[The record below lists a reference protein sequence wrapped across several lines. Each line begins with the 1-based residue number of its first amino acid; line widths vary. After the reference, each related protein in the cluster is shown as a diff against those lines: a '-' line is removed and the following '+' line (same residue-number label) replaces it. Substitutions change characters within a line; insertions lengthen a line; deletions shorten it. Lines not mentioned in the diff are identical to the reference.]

1 MRLIVACNECKRQ
14 YDATDRAVGSRFR
27 CHCSAA
33 LTVEAPQGHDA
44 RVVRCSACGAP
55 CEEGSSECTFCH
67 SQFTL
72 HERDLHT
79 VCPSCL
85 TRVSDRAKFCHS
97 CGDQLSVE
105 MAVGDITEME
115 CPSCEGDHRLTSRKL
130 GSELVAVMECQTCAG
145 LWLARE
151 ALSRLAKDVQQ
162 RATSVSKSLPKSLA
176 EPLVRQG
183 ATDRHRESW
192 SYRPCVVCEKLMRR
206 TQYDRGSG
214 VIIDVCKDHGVWFD
228 AHELAEI
235 LAWIRARGPEQAA
248 ERARE
253 QEKADELNKR
263 IARAGGST
271 GGGAWSGVDADDM
284 WAAGSAV
291 EILTR
296 MFFY

>member
-14 YDATDRAVGSRFR
+14 YDATGREVGSRFR

-55 CEEGSSECTFCH
+55 RVEDSSECTFCH
-67 SQFTL
+67 SRFTL

-85 TRVSDRAKFCHS
+85 TRISDRAKFCHS
-97 CGDQLSVE
+97 CGDELSVE
-105 MAVGDITEME
+105 MAVGEITEMQ

-145 LWLARE
+145 LWLARD
-151 ALSRLAKDVQQ
+151 ALSRLAKDVQE
-162 RATSVSKSLPKSLA
+162 RTAAAPKPLTKSLA
-176 EPLVRQG
+176 GPLIRQE
-183 ATDRHRESW
+183 AADRNRNRW
-192 SYRPCVVCEKLMRR
+192 SYRPCIVCEKLMHR

-263 IARAGGST
+263 ITRSASSSSSGP
-271 GGGAWSGVDADDM
+271 WSGVDSDNM

-291 EILTR
+291 QILTR
-296 MFFY
+296 MFF